1 MIPSASKSVAA
12 VSVDYYP
19 VNPEEWVNI
28 GSSFD
33 SKYSKFVSASKLFLN
48 FYYLIYEKLN
58 FELVTVLEFEIFY

>member
-1 MIPSASKSVAA
+1 MIPSATKSVAA

-33 SKYSKFVSASKLFLN
+33 SKYSKFVSASKLFLK
-48 FYYLIYEKLN
+48 FLLSDLRKI
-58 FELVTVLEFEIFY
+58 EF